1 MWFPVGEV
9 KDSSGFFNYRQHP
22 GPIQKRLLRRVETEV
37 RESGLALDRWNPVG
51 GGHARRLCRP
61 KEDVDRA
68 ILVLDVVLEA
78 VL

>member
-1 MWFPVGEV
+1 MQIR
-9 KDSSGFFNYRQHP
+9 KA
-22 GPIQKRLLRRVETEV
+22 RRVETEV

-68 ILVLDVVLEA
+68 ILVLDGVFEA